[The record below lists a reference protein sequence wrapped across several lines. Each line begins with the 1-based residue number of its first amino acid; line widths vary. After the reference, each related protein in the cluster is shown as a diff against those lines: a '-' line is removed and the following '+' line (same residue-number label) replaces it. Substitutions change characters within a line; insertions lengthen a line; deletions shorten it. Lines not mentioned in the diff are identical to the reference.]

1 MNTSSTNDFSRI
13 SKCDLSSINDEN
25 CSSPKAINFFEDHSG
40 ENFDN
45 FEKKLEKIMET
56 NYTERA
62 LKIAE
67 IKIKYENQME
77 EISGTGDIMDMVV
90 KQMKVN
96 MQEEI
101 SRVTAEFDARR
112 KEEIRKLREFSG

>member
-1 MNTSSTNDFSRI
+1 M
-13 SKCDLSSINDEN
+13 
-25 CSSPKAINFFEDHSG
+25 NFFEDHSA

-45 FEKKLEKIMET
+45 FEKKLERIMET

-62 LKIAE
+62 MKIAE

-96 MQEEI
+96 MHEEI
-101 SRVTAEFDARR
+101 GRVTAEFDARR